1 MWHGLASL
9 VTCALYHSGDADD
22 CADGRLCAK
31 QSIRTKARSGNGD
44 LYDTLRAYIDC
55 ERSLSRTAA
64 ALFTHRNTVLYR
76 IRKCQDLL
84 GGDLDSAE
92 KRLYIRISMQALEL
106 CGEEN
111 EKKNG

>member
-1 MWHGLASL
+1 M
-9 VTCALYHSGDADD
+9 
-22 CADGRLCAK
+22 
-31 QSIRTKARSGNGD
+31 
-44 LYDTLRAYIDC
+44 
-55 ERSLSRTAA
+55 
-64 ALFTHRNTVLYR
+64 LYR

-111 EKKNG
+111 EKKPG

>member
-1 MWHGLASL
+1 MDFGLNYLLTGHTPRETVTACHPVVISL
-9 VTCALYHSGDADD
+9 W
-22 CADGRLCAK
+22 R
-31 QSIRTKARSGNGD
+31 KARGGNRD
-44 LYDTLRAYIDC
+44 LYDTLKSYIDC

-106 CGEEN
+106 YGDELG
-111 EKKNG
+111 KKPE